1 MVKSLSALIILS
13 SVGLVE
19 SSANVANHV
28 AHAEK
33 NVIEIQDGFG

>member
-1 MVKSLSALIILS
+1 MKKSFMLKGLSALIILS

-19 SSANVANHV
+19 SAVDVTHNV

-33 NVIEIQDGFG
+33 VF